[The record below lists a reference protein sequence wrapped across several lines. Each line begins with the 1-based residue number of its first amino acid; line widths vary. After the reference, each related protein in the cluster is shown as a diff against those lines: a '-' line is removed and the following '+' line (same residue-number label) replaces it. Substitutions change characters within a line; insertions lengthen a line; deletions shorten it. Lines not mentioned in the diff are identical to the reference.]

1 MTDTQIK
8 DYLKKYRIDS
18 EESLA
23 KHIEELKRNTKP
35 NNEIIF
41 TLVDLLLN
49 EKSTLNSFFAENKIR
64 VNFYKDDVVTVK
76 DGFKDLQGIINY
88 FLDSDFDTYFAYKG
102 GQLISQDFKKV
113 TRTIAPF
120 FLDEADISYQS
131 FEDGKFKDNTVT
143 YTSTRHKA
151 REEGSFHKEIVGDLE
166 GVNKPKGV
174 EVSLRELKENT
185 INNVE
190 LGLDIADIL
199 GIALCDNRDYIYK
212 LIEKKISAKK
222 DKIKTAKLHTY
233 PLTPEECFK
242 DDVITN
248 SNRGEKETM
257 EYLQGV
263 KETEGKLDYELDW
276 EFIEQMAERMS
287 QNKGKYEPY
296 NWKRPMEVEKLKQS
310 LFRHVIEIMKGNY
323 SDDGRDFGHFESV
336 ALNSMMINY
345 QLKNNV

>member
-18 EESLA
+18 EEQLA
-23 KHIEELKRNTKP
+23 KHIEELKRNTIP

-41 TLVDLLLN
+41 PLVDLLLN
-49 EKSTLNSFFAENKIR
+49 EKSVLLSFFAENKKQEL
-64 VNFYKDDVVTVK
+64 F
-76 DGFKDLQGIINY
+76 
-88 FLDSDFDTYFAYKG
+88 
-102 GQLISQDFKKV
+102 
-113 TRTIAPF
+113 TRTVTPF
-120 FLDEADISYQS
+120 FLDEVLGKCSTQC
-131 FEDGKFKDNTVT
+131 FCDGSCKKPQEKSLGGYKIPNVKVNA
-143 YTSTRHKA
+143 TRHKA
-151 REEGSFHKEIVGDLE
+151 REEGNFHKEIVGDLE

-174 EVSLRELKENT
+174 EVSLKELRENT

-199 GIALCDNRDYIYK
+199 DITLCDNRDYIYK

-263 KETEGKLDYELDW
+263 KETEGKLNYELDW
-276 EFIEQMAERMS
+276 GFIQQMAERMS
-287 QNKGKYEPY
+287 QNKGKYKPY
-296 NWKRPMEVEKLKQS
+296 NWKRPMEIEKLKQS
-310 LFRHVIEIMKGNY
+310 LFRHVVEVMKGNY
-323 SDDGRDFGHFESV
+323 SDDGREFGHFESV

>member
-1 MTDTQIK
+1 MTETQIK

-49 EKSTLNSFFAENKIR
+49 EKSVLLSFFRENSKER
-64 VNFYKDDVVTVK
+64 GETVTK
-76 DGFKDLQGIINY
+76 
-88 FLDSDFDTYFAYKG
+88 T
-102 GQLISQDFKKV
+102 
-113 TRTIAPF
+113 TTPF
-120 FLDEADISYQS
+120 FLDEAVISYQS
-131 FEDGKFKDNTVT
+131 FENGITKDNTVT
-143 YTSTRHKA
+143 YTSTRHKSQA
-151 REEGSFHKEIVGDLE
+151 GETHKEIVGDLE

-174 EVSLRELKENT
+174 EVSLKELKENT

-199 GIALCDNRDYIYK
+199 GITLCDNRDYIYK

-248 SNRGEKETM
+248 SNRGEKEM
-257 EYLQGV
+257 MKVFENINPLRDFSEVVGV
-263 KETEGKLDYELDW
+263 KESQTAYKEIKGIKESNGKVDYSEINLEILDL
-276 EFIEQMAERMS
+276 MAERFTA
-287 QNKGKYEPY
+287 NKHKYPKGNMKKTIDIKSLE
-296 NWKRPMEVEKLKQS
+296 WA
-310 LFRHVIEIMKGNY
+310 LFRHVKKMIQPIETDEETYKDHLSAVLCNCSMLC
-323 SDDGRDFGHFESV
+323 DQ
-336 ALNSMMINY
+336 LNL
-345 QLKNNV
+345 QKKLKLCQK